1 MELIYNNESLKNN
14 SIKYD
19 RRVLQ
24 MRMKMKMRMIIKM
37 KMENDNENEKRE

>member
-24 MRMKMKMRMIIKM
+24 MKMKMRMIIKM
-37 KMENDNENEKRE
+37 KMKNDNENEKRE

>member
-37 KMENDNENEKRE
+37 KNDNENEKRE

>member
-1 MELIYNNESLKNN
+1 MELIYNNESLNN
-14 SIKYD
+14 STKYD

-37 KMENDNENEKRE
+37 KMKNGNENEKRE